1 MPVYDITSHLIK
13 QKYTMI
19 KASCELNQ
27 NMGKIYSLTPHPI
40 RYNCLNYLKL
50 LSLPI
55 SLAFYIAKLCFTAN
69 PSWTWIGVNI
79 LHEKM
84 GQATAKKILHGLPDE
99 VEPNQNIP
107 KIVEYVFR
115 KYEENPTLTPIIEPT
130 FIQKFLA
137 KASKY
142 IPALSRIVKFWNE
155 GGINYSD
162 EIQTKLALIDVIY
175 KHIIA
180 KAYEVGKK
188 GEKLEITDVTALFP
202 EINFEEK
209 VNAESANLETEKVEV
224 SNEESLISELPV
236 RNLSKPTYRE
246 DCKREEF
253 KSDTERSTAAYID
266 IREDASTGSTSK
278 LPLEV
283 KKFGKI
289 SIDQKH
295 EEATATTNANNSI
308 NPLVNLLML
317 KALHDS
323 IRQEVLKTYVEHCLA
338 EIQISK
344 NQETLENFQYDDS
357 LARSQ
362 LYGNYDNNNTYTFE
376 QPVSDLGQTY
386 EHLTAPIACY

>member
-19 KASCELNQ
+19 KASCELNKD
-27 NMGKIYSLTPHPI
+27 MAEIYSLTPHPI
-40 RYNCLNYLKL
+40 RYTCLNYLKL

-55 SLAFYIAKLCFTAN
+55 SLAFYVTKLCFTAN
-69 PSWTWIGVNI
+69 PVWKWIGVNI
-79 LHEKM
+79 LYEKM

-99 VEPNQNIP
+99 VEPDQNIP

-115 KYEENPTLTPIIEPT
+115 KYEENPTLTPLIEPT

-137 KASKY
+137 KAGKY
-142 IPALSRIVKFWNE
+142 IPALSKIVKFWNE

-162 EIQTKLALIDVIY
+162 EIQTKRALIDVIY
-175 KHIIA
+175 KQIIA

-188 GEKLEITDVTALFP
+188 GGKLEITDVKALFP

-209 VNAESANLETEKVEV
+209 VNTESENLEIEKVEV

-236 RNLSKPTYRE
+236 RHLSKPTYRE
-246 DCKREEF
+246 EF
-253 KSDTERSTAAYID
+253 KRDTERSTAAYID

-283 KKFGKI
+283 KFGKM

-295 EEATATTNANNSI
+295 EEATITTNANNDI
-308 NPLVNLLML
+308 IPLVNLLML
-317 KALHDS
+317 KALHDE
-323 IRQEVLKTYVEHCLA
+323 IRQE
-338 EIQISK
+338 
-344 NQETLENFQYDDS
+344 
-357 LARSQ
+357 
-362 LYGNYDNNNTYTFE
+362 
-376 QPVSDLGQTY
+376 
-386 EHLTAPIACY
+386 

>member
-55 SLAFYIAKLCFTAN
+55 SLAFYITKLCFTAN

-79 LHEKM
+79 LHKKM

-99 VEPNQNIP
+99 VEPDQNIP

-115 KYEENPTLTPIIEPT
+115 QYEENPTLTPIIEPT
-130 FIQKFLA
+130 LIQKFLA

-162 EIQTKLALIDVIY
+162 EIQTKRALIDVIY

-188 GEKLEITDVTALFP
+188 GGKLEITDVTALFP

-209 VNAESANLETEKVEV
+209 VNTASANLETEQVEV

-236 RNLSKPTYRE
+236 RHLSKPAY
-246 DCKREEF
+246 REEF
-253 KSDTERSTAAYID
+253 KRDTEHSTAAYID

-283 KKFGKI
+283 KFGNM

-295 EEATATTNANNSI
+295 EEATITTNANNSI

-317 KALHDS
+317 KALHDA

-344 NQETLENFQYDDS
+344 NQETLKNFQYDDS
-357 LARSQ
+357 LAKLQ
-362 LYGNYDNNNTYTFE
+362 LYGNYDNNNTYIFE
-376 QPVSDLGQTY
+376 QPVSYLGQPY

>member
-1 MPVYDITSHLIK
+1 MPVYDITSHLIE
-13 QKYTMI
+13 QKYKMI

-27 NMGKIYSLTPHPI
+27 DMGEIYSLTPHPI
-40 RYNCLNYLKL
+40 RYTCLNYLKL

-55 SLAFYIAKLCFTAN
+55 SLACYITKLCFTAN
-69 PSWTWIGVNI
+69 PVWTWIGVNI

-99 VEPNQNIP
+99 AESDQNIP

-115 KYEENPTLTPIIEPT
+115 KYEENPTLTPLIEPT

-137 KASKY
+137 KAGKY
-142 IPALSRIVKFWNE
+142 IPALSKIVKFWNE

-162 EIQTKLALIDVIY
+162 EMQTKRALIDIIY
-175 KHIIA
+175 KQIIA

-188 GEKLEITDVTALFP
+188 GGKLEITDVTALFP

-209 VNAESANLETEKVEV
+209 VNAASANLAIEKVEV

-236 RNLSKPTYRE
+236 RHLSKPAY
-246 DCKREEF
+246 REEF
-253 KSDTERSTAAYID
+253 KRDTERSTAAYID
-266 IREDASTGSTSK
+266 IREDASTRSTSK
-278 LPLEV
+278 LPLEA
-283 KKFGKI
+283 KFGKM
-289 SIDQKH
+289 SIDQKY
-295 EEATATTNANNSI
+295 EEATIITTNANNSI

-317 KALHDS
+317 KALHDT

-344 NQETLENFQYDDS
+344 NQETLENFQYDNS
-357 LARSQ
+357 LARLQ
-362 LYGNYDNNNTYTFE
+362 LYGNYNYDNNNTYIFE
-376 QPVSDLGQTY
+376 PPVSYLGQTY

>member
-1 MPVYDITSHLIK
+1 MPVHDITSHLIK
-13 QKYTMI
+13 QKYKMI

-27 NMGKIYSLTPHPI
+27 DMAKVYSLTPHPT
-40 RYNCLNYLKL
+40 RYTFLNYLKL

-55 SLAFYIAKLCFTAN
+55 SLAFYVTKLCFTAN
-69 PSWTWIGVNI
+69 PAWTWIGVNI

-99 VEPNQNIP
+99 VESDQNIP

-115 KYEENPTLTPIIEPT
+115 KYEANPTLTPLIEPT

-137 KASKY
+137 KAGKY
-142 IPALSRIVKFWNE
+142 IPVFSKIVKFWNE

-162 EIQTKLALIDVIY
+162 EIQTKRALIDVIY
-175 KHIIA
+175 KQIIA

-188 GEKLEITDVTALFP
+188 GGKLEITDVTALFP

-209 VNAESANLETEKVEV
+209 INTESENLAIEKVEV

-236 RNLSKPTYRE
+236 RHFSKPAY
-246 DCKREEF
+246 REEF
-253 KSDTERSTAAYID
+253 KRDTERSTAAYID

-278 LPLEV
+278 LPLEA
-283 KKFGKI
+283 KFGKM

-295 EEATATTNANNSI
+295 EEATITTNAHNDI
-308 NPLVNLLML
+308 NLLVNLLML
-317 KALHDS
+317 KALHDA

-344 NQETLENFQYDDS
+344 NQETLENFPYEDS
-357 LARSQ
+357 LARLQ
-362 LYGNYDNNNTYTFE
+362 LYGNYNYDNNNTYIFE
-376 QPVSDLGQTY
+376 QPVSYLGQTY

>member
-1 MPVYDITSHLIK
+1 MPVCDITSHLIK

-19 KASCELNQ
+19 KTSCELNQ
-27 NMGKIYSLTPHPI
+27 DMGKIYSLTPHPI

-55 SLAFYIAKLCFTAN
+55 SLAFYITKLCFTAN

-79 LHEKM
+79 LHEKI

-99 VEPNQNIP
+99 VEPDQNIP
-107 KIVEYVFR
+107 KIVEHVFR
-115 KYEENPTLTPIIEPT
+115 QYEENPTLTPIIEPT

-162 EIQTKLALIDVIY
+162 EIQTKRALIDVIY
-175 KHIIA
+175 KHIIT

-188 GEKLEITDVTALFP
+188 GGKLEITDVIALFP

-209 VNAESANLETEKVEV
+209 VNTASANLETEKVEV
-224 SNEESLISELPV
+224 SNEESLISELLV
-236 RNLSKPTYRE
+236 RHLSKPTYRE
-246 DCKREEF
+246 EF
-253 KSDTERSTAAYID
+253 KRDTEHSTAAYID

-283 KKFGKI
+283 KFGKM

-295 EEATATTNANNSI
+295 EEATITTNANNSI

-317 KALHDS
+317 QALHDA

-338 EIQISK
+338 KIQISK
-344 NQETLENFQYDDS
+344 NQETLKNFQYDDS
-357 LARSQ
+357 LAKLQ
-362 LYGNYDNNNTYTFE
+362 LYGNYDNNNTYIFE
-376 QPVSDLGQTY
+376 QPVSYLGQTY

>member
-1 MPVYDITSHLIK
+1 MPVYDITSYLIK

-19 KASCELNQ
+19 KTSCELNQ

-40 RYNCLNYLKL
+40 RYTCLNYLKL

-55 SLAFYIAKLCFTAN
+55 SLAFYVTKLCFTAN
-69 PSWTWIGVNI
+69 PSWTWIGVNA
-79 LHEKM
+79 LREKI
-84 GQATAKKILHGLPDE
+84 GQATAKKILHGLPDD
-99 VEPNQNIP
+99 VEPDQNIP
-107 KIVEYVFR
+107 KIVEYVLR
-115 KYEENPTLTPIIEPT
+115 QYEENPTLTPIIEPT

-155 GGINYSD
+155 GGIHYSD
-162 EIQTKLALIDVIY
+162 EIQTKRALIDVIY

-188 GEKLEITDVTALFP
+188 GGKLEITDVTALFP
-202 EINFEEK
+202 EINFEAK
-209 VNAESANLETEKVEV
+209 VNAASANLETEKVEV

-236 RNLSKPTYRE
+236 RHLSKSAY
-246 DCKREEF
+246 REEF
-253 KSDTERSTAAYID
+253 KRDTERSTAAYID
-266 IREDASTGSTSK
+266 IREDANTGSTSK

-283 KKFGKI
+283 QFGEM

-295 EEATATTNANNSI
+295 EEATITTNANNSI

-317 KALHDS
+317 KALHDA

-344 NQETLENFQYDDS
+344 NQDTLEHFQYDDS
-357 LARSQ
+357 LARLQ
-362 LYGNYDNNNTYTFE
+362 LYGNYNYDNNNTIFE
-376 QPVSDLGQTY
+376 QPVSGQTY
-386 EHLTAPIACY
+386 EYLTAPIACY

>member
-13 QKYTMI
+13 QKYKMI

-27 NMGKIYSLTPHPI
+27 DMGKIYSLTPHPI

-55 SLAFYIAKLCFTAN
+55 SLAFYITKLCFTAN

-99 VEPNQNIP
+99 VEPDQNIP

-115 KYEENPTLTPIIEPT
+115 QYEENPTLTPIIEPT

-137 KASKY
+137 KASNY

-162 EIQTKLALIDVIY
+162 EIQTKRALIDVIY

-188 GEKLEITDVTALFP
+188 GGKLEITDVTALFP

-209 VNAESANLETEKVEV
+209 VNAASANLETEKVEV

-236 RNLSKPTYRE
+236 RHLSKPVY
-246 DCKREEF
+246 REEF
-253 KSDTERSTAAYID
+253 KRDTEHSTAD

-283 KKFGKI
+283 KCGKM

-295 EEATATTNANNSI
+295 EEATITTNANNSI

-317 KALHDS
+317 KALHDA

-357 LARSQ
+357 LAKLQ
-362 LYGNYDNNNTYTFE
+362 LYGNYDNNDTYIFE
-376 QPVSDLGQTY
+376 QPVSYLGQTY

>member
-27 NMGKIYSLTPHPI
+27 DMGKIYSLTPHPI

-55 SLAFYIAKLCFTAN
+55 SLAFYITKLCFTAN

-79 LHEKM
+79 LHKKI

-99 VEPNQNIP
+99 VEPDQNIP

-115 KYEENPTLTPIIEPT
+115 QYEENPTLTPIIEPT

-162 EIQTKLALIDVIY
+162 EIQTKRALIDVIY

-188 GEKLEITDVTALFP
+188 GGKLEITDVTALFP

-209 VNAESANLETEKVEV
+209 VNAASANLETEKVEV
-224 SNEESLISELPV
+224 SNEESLIAELPV
-236 RNLSKPTYRE
+236 RHLSKPAYRE
-246 DCKREEF
+246 EVKR
-253 KSDTERSTAAYID
+253 DTERSTAAYID

-283 KKFGKI
+283 KFGKM

-295 EEATATTNANNSI
+295 EETTITTNANNSI

-317 KALHDS
+317 KALHDA

-357 LARSQ
+357 LAKLQ
-362 LYGNYDNNNTYTFE
+362 LYGNYDNNNTYIFE
-376 QPVSDLGQTY
+376 QPVSYLGQTY

>member
-13 QKYTMI
+13 QKYKMI

-27 NMGKIYSLTPHPI
+27 DMGKIYSLTPHPI

-55 SLAFYIAKLCFTAN
+55 SLAFYITKLCFTAN

-79 LHEKM
+79 LHEKI

-99 VEPNQNIP
+99 GESDQNIP

-115 KYEENPTLTPIIEPT
+115 QYEENPILTPIIEPT

-155 GGINYSD
+155 GGIHYSD
-162 EIQTKLALIDVIY
+162 EIQTKRALIDVIY

-188 GEKLEITDVTALFP
+188 GGKLEITDVTALFP

-209 VNAESANLETEKVEV
+209 VNAASANLETEKVEV

-236 RNLSKPTYRE
+236 RHLSKPTYRE
-246 DCKREEF
+246 EF
-253 KSDTERSTAAYID
+253 KRDTEHSTAAYID

-283 KKFGKI
+283 KFGKM

-295 EEATATTNANNSI
+295 EEATITTNTNNSI

-317 KALHDS
+317 KALHDA

-357 LARSQ
+357 LAKLQ
-362 LYGNYDNNNTYTFE
+362 LYGNYDNNDTYIFE
-376 QPVSDLGQTY
+376 QPVSYLGQTY

>member
-1 MPVYDITSHLIK
+1 MPVHDITSYLIK

-27 NMGKIYSLTPHPI
+27 DMGKIYSLTPHPI

-55 SLAFYIAKLCFTAN
+55 SLAFYITKLCVTAN

-79 LHEKM
+79 LHKKM

-99 VEPNQNIP
+99 VEPDQNIP

-115 KYEENPTLTPIIEPT
+115 QYEENPTLTPIIEPT

-142 IPALSRIVKFWNE
+142 IPALSRIVKFWSE

-162 EIQTKLALIDVIY
+162 EIQTKRALIDVIY

-188 GEKLEITDVTALFP
+188 GGKLEITDVKALFP

-209 VNAESANLETEKVEV
+209 VNTASANLETEKVEV

-236 RNLSKPTYRE
+236 RHLSKPTYRE
-246 DCKREEF
+246 EF
-253 KSDTERSTAAYID
+253 KRDTEHSTTAYID

-283 KKFGKI
+283 KFGKM

-295 EEATATTNANNSI
+295 EEATITTNANNSI

-317 KALHDS
+317 KTLHDA
-323 IRQEVLKTYVEHCLA
+323 IRHEVLKTYVEHCLA

-344 NQETLENFQYDDS
+344 NQETLESFQYDGS
-357 LARSQ
+357 LAKLQ
-362 LYGNYDNNNTYTFE
+362 LYSNYDNNNTCIFE
-376 QPVSDLGQTY
+376 QPVSYLGQIY
-386 EHLTAPIACY
+386 EHLTTPIACY

>member
-1 MPVYDITSHLIK
+1 
-13 QKYTMI
+13 MI

>member
-13 QKYTMI
+13 QKYKMI

-27 NMGKIYSLTPHPI
+27 DMDEIYSLTPHPI
-40 RYNCLNYLKL
+40 RYTCLNYLKL

-55 SLAFYIAKLCFTAN
+55 SLAFYITKLCFTAN
-69 PSWTWIGVNI
+69 PVWTWIGVNI
-79 LHEKM
+79 LYEKM

-99 VEPNQNIP
+99 VEPDQNIP

-115 KYEENPTLTPIIEPT
+115 KYEENPTLTPLIEPT

-137 KASKY
+137 KAGKY
-142 IPALSRIVKFWNE
+142 IPALSKIVKFWNE

-162 EIQTKLALIDVIY
+162 EIQTKRALIDVIY
-175 KHIIA
+175 KQIIA

-188 GEKLEITDVTALFP
+188 GGKLEITDVTALFP

-209 VNAESANLETEKVEV
+209 VNAESENLEIEKVEV
-224 SNEESLISELPV
+224 SNKESLIFELPV
-236 RNLSKPTYRE
+236 RHLSKPAY
-246 DCKREEF
+246 REEF
-253 KSDTERSTAAYID
+253 KRDTERSTAAYID

-278 LPLEV
+278 LPLEA
-283 KKFGKI
+283 KFGKM

-295 EEATATTNANNSI
+295 EEATITTNANNDI

-317 KALHDS
+317 KALHDE

-344 NQETLENFQYDDS
+344 NQETLENFQYEDS
-357 LARSQ
+357 LARLQ
-362 LYGNYDNNNTYTFE
+362 LYGNYNYDNNNTYIFE
-376 QPVSDLGQTY
+376 QPVSYLGQTY

>member
-1 MPVYDITSHLIK
+1 MPIYNVTSHLIE
-13 QKYTMI
+13 QKYKMI

-27 NMGKIYSLTPHPI
+27 DMGKIYSLTPHPI
-40 RYNCLNYLKL
+40 RYTCLNYLKL

-55 SLAFYIAKLCFTAN
+55 SLAFYITKLCVTAN
-69 PSWTWIGVNI
+69 PVWKWIGVNI

-99 VEPNQNIP
+99 TESDQNIP

-115 KYEENPTLTPIIEPT
+115 KYEEDPTLTPLIEPT

-137 KASKY
+137 KTDKY
-142 IPALSRIVKFWNE
+142 IPALSKIVKFWNE
-155 GGINYSD
+155 GEINYSD
-162 EIQTKLALIDVIY
+162 EMQKKRALIDVIY
-175 KHIIA
+175 KQIIA

-188 GEKLEITDVTALFP
+188 GGKLEITDVTALFP
-202 EINFEEK
+202 EINFEEN
-209 VNAESANLETEKVEV
+209 VNAASANLAIEKIEV

-236 RNLSKPTYRE
+236 RHLSKSAY
-246 DCKREEF
+246 REEF
-253 KSDTERSTAAYID
+253 KRDTERSTAAYID

-278 LPLEV
+278 LPLEA
-283 KKFGKI
+283 KFGKM

-295 EEATATTNANNSI
+295 EEATITTNANNSI

-317 KALHDS
+317 KALHDA
-323 IRQEVLKTYVEHCLA
+323 IRQEALKTYVEHCLA
-338 EIQISK
+338 EVQISK

-357 LARSQ
+357 LARLQ
-362 LYGNYDNNNTYTFE
+362 LYGNYNYDNNNTYIFE
-376 QPVSDLGQTY
+376 QPVSYLGQTY

>member
-1 MPVYDITSHLIK
+1 MPIYNVTSHLIE
-13 QKYTMI
+13 QKYKMI

-27 NMGKIYSLTPHPI
+27 DMGKIYSLTPHPI
-40 RYNCLNYLKL
+40 RYTCLNYLKL

-55 SLAFYIAKLCFTAN
+55 SLAFYITKLCVTSN
-69 PSWTWIGVNI
+69 PVWTWIGVNI

-99 VEPNQNIP
+99 TESDQNIP

-115 KYEENPTLTPIIEPT
+115 KYEENPTLTPLIEPT

-137 KASKY
+137 KAGKC
-142 IPALSRIVKFWNE
+142 IPALSKIVKFWNE

-162 EIQTKLALIDVIY
+162 EMQKKRALIDVIY
-175 KHIIA
+175 KQIIA

-188 GEKLEITDVTALFP
+188 GGKLEITDVTALFP
-202 EINFEEK
+202 EINFEEN
-209 VNAESANLETEKVEV
+209 VNAASANLAIEKVEV

-236 RNLSKPTYRE
+236 RHLSKSAY
-246 DCKREEF
+246 REEF
-253 KSDTERSTAAYID
+253 KRDTERSTAAYIE

-278 LPLEV
+278 LPLEA
-283 KKFGKI
+283 KFGKM

-295 EEATATTNANNSI
+295 EEATITTNANNSI

-317 KALHDS
+317 KALHDA
-323 IRQEVLKTYVEHCLA
+323 ILQEALKTYVEHCLA

-357 LARSQ
+357 VARLQ
-362 LYGNYDNNNTYTFE
+362 LYGNYNYDNNNTYIFE
-376 QPVSDLGQTY
+376 QPVSYLGQTY

>member
-1 MPVYDITSHLIK
+1 MPVHDITSYLIK

-27 NMGKIYSLTPHPI
+27 DMGQIYSLTPHPI

-55 SLAFYIAKLCFTAN
+55 SLAFYITKLCVTAN

-79 LHEKM
+79 LHKKM

-99 VEPNQNIP
+99 VEPDQNIP

-115 KYEENPTLTPIIEPT
+115 QYEENPTLTPIIEPT

-142 IPALSRIVKFWNE
+142 IPALSRIVKFWSE

-162 EIQTKLALIDVIY
+162 EIQTKRALIDVIY

-188 GEKLEITDVTALFP
+188 GGKLEITDVKALFP

-209 VNAESANLETEKVEV
+209 VNTASANLETEKVEV

-236 RNLSKPTYRE
+236 RHLSKPTYRE
-246 DCKREEF
+246 EF
-253 KSDTERSTAAYID
+253 KRDTEHSTTAYID

-283 KKFGKI
+283 KFGKM

-295 EEATATTNANNSI
+295 EEATITTNANNSI

-317 KALHDS
+317 KTLHDA
-323 IRQEVLKTYVEHCLA
+323 IRHEVLKTYVEHCLA

-344 NQETLENFQYDDS
+344 NQETLESFQYDGS
-357 LARSQ
+357 LAKLQ
-362 LYGNYDNNNTYTFE
+362 LYSNYDNNNTCIFE
-376 QPVSDLGQTY
+376 QPVSYLGQIY
-386 EHLTAPIACY
+386 EHLTTPIACY